1 MTEPMLLNGQRL
13 AAEMRGQLAAQ
24 IARVRA
30 QGYRAPGLAVILV
43 GDDPA
48 SAIYVR
54 NKKRAAQE
62 IGIEPVDAVLP
73 QGSTTADVLR
83 VVDQFNQDPA
93 IDGILVQMPLPPQ
106 IETEAVLARVRPDK
120 DVDGLTV
127 TNLGRLTAGE
137 EGLVPCTPKGILR
150 LLEAYDIALA
160 GRRAVVVG
168 RSRLVGLPAAL
179 LLMKRQATVTV
190 IHSRTPE
197 PETIARQADILVVAA
212 GKPHLV
218 TEDWIKPGAVVIDVG
233 IHRGDHGLLGD
244 VDRERVWS
252 RVGALSPV
260 PGGVGPMTIFEL
272 LDNTWTAYR
281 RHEGLPA

>member
-1 MTEPMLLNGQRL
+1 MLLNGQRL

-30 QGYRAPGLAVILV
+30 EGYRAPGLAVILV

-73 QGSTTADVLR
+73 QGSTTEEVLR

-106 IETEAVLARVRPDK
+106 IETETVLARVRPDK

-150 LLEAYDIALA
+150 LLEAYDVPLA
-160 GRRAVVVG
+160 GRRAVVIG

-218 TEDWIKPGAVVIDVG
+218 TEDWIKPGAVVVDVG

-281 RHEGLPA
+281 RHEGLPV

>member
-1 MTEPMLLNGQRL
+1 MLLNGQRL

-150 LLEAYDIALA
+150 LLEAYDIPLA

>member
-1 MTEPMLLNGQRL
+1 MLLNGQRL

-73 QGSTTADVLR
+73 QGSTTEDVLR

-106 IETEAVLARVRPDK
+106 IETETVLARVRPDK

-168 RSRLVGLPAAL
+168 RSRLVGLPVAL
-179 LLMKRQATVTV
+179 LLMQRQATVTV

-260 PGGVGPMTIFEL
+260 PGGVGPMTILEL

-281 RHEGLPA
+281 RHEGLSE

>member
-73 QGSTTADVLR
+73 QGSTTEDVLR

-106 IETEAVLARVRPDK
+106 IETETVLARVRPDK

-168 RSRLVGLPAAL
+168 RSRLVGLPVAL
-179 LLMKRQATVTV
+179 LLMQRQATVTV

-260 PGGVGPMTIFEL
+260 PGGVGPMTILEL

-281 RHEGLPA
+281 RHEGLSE